1 MKLET
6 FMEIKGWSDSDLAKA
21 INEAGGQ
28 ASTALVGQVRRGEK
42 RFGNDNIFAVQKASE
57 GKVTFEDLYVST
69 VDMKACGE

>member
-1 MKLET
+1 
-6 FMEIKGWSDSDLAKA
+6 MEIKGWSDADLAKE

-28 ASTALVGQVRRGEK
+28 ASIALVGQVRRGEK

-69 VDMKACGE
+69 ADMKASGG